1 MRRRMQ
7 QFASV
12 PAEIHA
18 IYHLG
23 DQGLGKWRPLRLA
36 NVAGKG
42 YASFHDVCFSGHWLF
57 SGGSCTIRGWD
68 SRPSRHNLRLLLRTD
83 ICLAFMQS
91 HTDRTDM
98 TTRRKIIWVGLL
110 ICAAII
116 GSMIDCVKPEGDHI
130 TYLVLAPH
138 PTLRFSYSGGEEG
151 SWRHTHPNMKE
162 PWWVAG
168 RYLALMEVGY

>member
-1 MRRRMQ
+1 M
-7 QFASV
+7 
-12 PAEIHA
+12 PACPPKSMPSI
-18 IYHLG
+18 IWVTKG
-23 DQGLGKWRPLRLA
+23 LA
-36 NVAGKG
+36 NGAL
-42 YASFHDVCFSGHWLF
+42 YALPTSRAKIMQVFMISVSSVIGC
-57 SGGSCTIRGWD
+57 SGGELQDLGPGLPTPPG
-68 SRPSRHNLRLLLRTD
+68 HNLRLLLRAD

-98 TTRRKIIWVGLL
+98 TTRRKIILVGLL

-151 SWRHTHPNMKE
+151 SWKHTHPNMKE